1 MAATPVIVNR
11 GAAGDLFS
19 RIVDVTL
26 DSNYPAGGYPL
37 TPQQLGFGLNG
48 SIQFVDAGTV
58 SKAGG
63 WLVGWDYT
71 NGKLQVFDGSG
82 AASAVMHEIAAATSL
97 AGVVVRLQVFGKG
110 QG

>member
-1 MAATPVIVNR
+1 MAASAAIVKR
-11 GAAGDLFS
+11 GAAGDMFF

-26 DSNYPAGGYPL
+26 DAAYPSGGYPL
-37 TPQQLGFGLNG
+37 TPAQLGLGASG
-48 SIQFVDAGTV
+48 IPYMVDAATV
-58 SKAGG
+58 SKTGG

-82 AASAVMHEIAAATSL
+82 AASAVMHEVAANTVL
-97 AGVVVRLQVFGKG
+97 TGVVARLFVMGFG